1 MKTLFV
7 EAVEVLGPG
16 LPNWDRAVPTLRGET
31 RYAGGELEHG
41 EPAILAPN
49 ERRRA
54 TAAIRLA
61 LRVTEQLAKRS
72 SLDIA
77 ALPSVF
83 ASSAGDLHV
92 TDRVCVALGRPGA
105 PVSPFHFHN
114 IVHNASAG
122 YWSIG
127 AHARGGS
134 TSLSAGE
141 TTFVAG
147 LLEAVCLVLAEHM
160 PVLFVCYEQPAPAP
174 IDRHLPIVAPFAA
187 AMTIH
192 PERTGPDCFG
202 MRIEHVPKRDDT
214 CMADAGLERLRSG
227 NAAARALPLLVRLAC
242 RSDERVFLATAP
254 DGARTS
260 VAIHVEPA

>member
-1 MKTLFV
+1 MRTLFV
-7 EAVEVLGPG
+7 EAIEVLGPG
-16 LPNWDRAVPTLRGET
+16 LPNWDEAAAALRGEQ
-31 RYAGGELEHG
+31 RYASGEFDPG
-41 EPAILAPN
+41 EPEILAPN

-61 LRVTEQLAKRS
+61 LRVTEQLAQRS
-72 SLDIA
+72 SLDLA

-92 TDRVCVALGRPGA
+92 TDRVCVALGRPGV

-122 YWSIG
+122 YWTIG
-127 AHARGGS
+127 AHGCGGS

-141 TTFVAG
+141 ATFVAG
-147 LLEAVCLVLAEHM
+147 LLEAACLVLAEST
-160 PVLFVCYEQPAPAP
+160 PVLFVCYEQPAPAA
-174 IDRHLPIVAPFAA
+174 IDRHLPIVAPFAT

-192 PERTGPDCFG
+192 PERAGSDCFA
-202 MRIEHVPKRDDT
+202 MHIEHVPKRDDT
-214 CMADAGLERLRSG
+214 GMADEALERLRSG
-227 NAAARALPLLVRLAC
+227 NAAARALPLLARLAC
-242 RSDERVFLATAP
+242 RSDERVFFSTAP
-254 DGARTS
+254 EGARTS

>member
-1 MKTLFV
+1 MKTLYL
-7 EAVEVLGPG
+7 EAIEVLGPG
-16 LPNWDRAVPTLRGET
+16 LPSWDEAAATLRGEQ
-31 RYAGGELEHG
+31 RYASCGFDPG

-61 LRVTEQLAKRS
+61 LGVIEQLAKRT
-72 SLDIA
+72 SLDLA

-122 YWSIG
+122 YWTIG
-127 AHARGGS
+127 AHGCGGS

-147 LLEAVCLVLAEHM
+147 LLEAVCLVLAERM
-160 PVLFVCYEQPAPAP
+160 PVLFVCYEQPAPAA
-174 IDRHLPIVAPFAA
+174 IDQHLPIVAPFAT

-192 PERTGPDCFG
+192 PERTGPDCFA
-202 MRIEHVPKRDDT
+202 MHIEHVPKRDET
-214 CMADAGLERLRSG
+214 CMADEALERLRSG
-227 NAAARALPLLVRLAC
+227 NAAARALPLLARLAC
-242 RSDERVFLATAP
+242 RSDERVFFPTAP
-254 DGARTS
+254 EGARTS

>member
-7 EAVEVLGPG
+7 EALEVLGPG
-16 LPNWDRAVPTLRGET
+16 LSGWDEAAATLRGEK
-31 RYAGGELEHG
+31 RYAPCEFAAG
-41 EPAILAPN
+41 EPEMLAPN

-72 SLDIA
+72 SLDLA

-92 TDRVCVALGRPGA
+92 TDRVCVALGRPGI

-127 AHARGGS
+127 AHACGGS

-147 LLEAVCLVLAEHM
+147 LLEAGCLVLAERA

-174 IDRHLPIVAPFAA
+174 IGAHLPIVAPFAA

-192 PERTGPDCFG
+192 RERAGPDCFA
-202 MRIEHVPKRDDT
+202 MHIEHVAKRDDT
-214 CMADAGLERLRSG
+214 AMADDALERLRSG
-227 NAAARALPLLVRLAC
+227 NAAARALPLLARFAC

-254 DGARTS
+254 EGARTS

>member
-1 MKTLFV
+1 MKTLFL

-16 LPNWDRAVPTLRGET
+16 LPNWTDSAAALREPES
-31 RYAGGELEHG
+31 YASAEFPHG
-41 EPAILAPN
+41 EPETLAPN
-49 ERRRA
+49 EMRRT

-72 SLDIA
+72 SLDVA
-77 ALPSVF
+77 GLASVF

-92 TDRVCVALGRPGA
+92 TDRVCMALGKPGV
-105 PVSPFHFHN
+105 PVSPIHFHN

-127 AHARGGS
+127 AHACGGS

-147 LLEAVCLVLAEHM
+147 LLEAVSIAQAERM
-160 PVLFVCYEQPAPAP
+160 PVLFVCYEQPAPAL
-174 IDRHLPIVAPFAA
+174 IDRHLPISAPFAT

-192 PERTGPDCFG
+192 PEHAGPGCFA
-202 MRIEHVPKRDDT
+202 MHLEHVSKRDDT
-214 CMADAGLERLRSG
+214 SMENEALERLRCG
-227 NAAARALPLLVRLAC
+227 NAAARALPLLARLA
-242 RSDERVFLATAP
+242 RGSDEHVYLATAP
-254 DGARTS
+254 NGARRS
-260 VAIHVEPA
+260 LAIHVEPA

>member
-1 MKTLFV
+1 MKPLFL
-7 EAVEVLGPG
+7 EALEVWGPG
-16 LPNWDRAVPTLRGET
+16 LSGWDEAAATLRGER
-31 RYAGGELEHG
+31 RYAAREFDPG
-41 EPAILAPN
+41 EPEMLAPN

-61 LRVTEQLAKRS
+61 LCVTDHLAKRS
-72 SLDIA
+72 SLDLA

-92 TDRVCVALGRPGA
+92 TDRVCVALGRPGVL
-105 PVSPFHFHN
+105 VSPFHFHN

-122 YWSIG
+122 YWTIG
-127 AHARGGS
+127 AHACGGS

-147 LLEAVCLVLAEHM
+147 LSEAVCLVLAERT
-160 PVLFVCYEQPAPAP
+160 PVLFVCYEQPAPAV
-174 IDRHLPIVAPFAA
+174 IDRHLPIVAPFAV

-192 PERTGPDCFG
+192 PERTGHDCFA
-202 MRIEHVPKRDDT
+202 MHIEHLPKRDDT
-214 CMADAGLERLRSG
+214 RMKDEALEALRVG
-227 NAAARALPLLVRLAC
+227 NAAARALPLLARLAC
-242 RSDERVFLATAP
+242 RSDERVFLATAS
-254 DGARTS
+254 DSVRTS